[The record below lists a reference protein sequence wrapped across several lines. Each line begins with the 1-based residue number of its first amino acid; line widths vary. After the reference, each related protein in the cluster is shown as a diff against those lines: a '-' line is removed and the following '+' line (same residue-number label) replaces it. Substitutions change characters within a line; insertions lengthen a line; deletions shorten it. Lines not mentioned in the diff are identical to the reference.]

1 MANPLMMRYAASRG
15 DRNDGGMRNE
25 MNYGARNEMNYG
37 GTRNEMTYGR
47 MENYGGYE
55 GTRGEPAQ
63 SRYRGENGRWRSGT
77 RRSEY
82 GGNTRNE
89 MKHYEYGV
97 TVEPK
102 QDMRREMREK
112 PAPTGPYPMYNGGYG
127 GDDEEGYYDDPSG
140 RVIGFQSHLDAKNG
154 KHEHMHKGMHHMNPM
169 DEMEFDRDT
178 AEEWVESMKNEDDQ
192 KPHGPKWDVNFL
204 KPMAEKVGLPTDGP
218 EFWEFYAVI
227 NSIYSDFCKV
237 FNEYNFKNPIG
248 YAKLA
253 KAWMHDKDAVDNK
266 AMVYYE
272 CIVKPKM
279 EEGA

>member
-15 DRNDGGMRNE
+15 NRMEDSE
-25 MNYGARNEMNYG
+25 MN
-37 GTRNEMTYGR
+37 YGR

-55 GTRGEPAQ
+55 GTRGEPPA
-63 SRYRGENGRWRSGT
+63 SRYRGDDGRWRSGT

-82 GGNTRNE
+82 GGDTRNE

-102 QDMRREMREK
+102 QDRRMRQK

-140 RVIGFQSHLDAKNG
+140 RVIGFQSHLDAKNA
-154 KHEHMHKGMHHMNPM
+154 KQHHMQNGMHHMESM
-169 DEMEFDRDT
+169 GFDRET
-178 AEEWVESMKNEDDQ
+178 AEEWVEGMENEDDQ
-192 KPHGPKWDVNFL
+192 KPRGPKWEVAAL
-204 KPMAEKVGLPTDGP
+204 KPLAEKVGLPTDGP

-227 NSIYSDFCKV
+227 NSLYSDFCKV